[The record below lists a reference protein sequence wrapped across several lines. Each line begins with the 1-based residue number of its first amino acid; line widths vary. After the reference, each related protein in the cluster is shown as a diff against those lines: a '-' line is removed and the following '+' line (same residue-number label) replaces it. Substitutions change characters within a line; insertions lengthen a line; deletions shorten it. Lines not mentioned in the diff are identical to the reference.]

1 MTDKDVMLAKVATI
15 QRCLARIRDT
25 TSLDPAR
32 LYDGYRAMVMDAER
46 EKDAGEWCDALSGDA
61 TDETR

>member
-1 MTDKDVMLAKVATI
+1 MSRHMEKLVRPDVP
-15 QRCLARIRDT
+15 DT
-25 TSLDPAR
+25 VLD
-32 LYDGYRAMVMDAER
+32 DGYRAMAMNADR